1 MANVSGQGLSIG
13 TEDRDDREQPDD
25 DTLSPVDEQDR
36 GNVPVASYCNENSNT
51 ICTQER
57 DERGC

>member
-1 MANVSGQGLSIG
+1 MTPSDIWYSPEADG
-13 TEDRDDREQPDD
+13 PDN
-25 DTLSPVDEQDR
+25 DTLNPVDEQDR
-36 GNVPVASYCNENSNT
+36 GNVPVARNCDEHSDT